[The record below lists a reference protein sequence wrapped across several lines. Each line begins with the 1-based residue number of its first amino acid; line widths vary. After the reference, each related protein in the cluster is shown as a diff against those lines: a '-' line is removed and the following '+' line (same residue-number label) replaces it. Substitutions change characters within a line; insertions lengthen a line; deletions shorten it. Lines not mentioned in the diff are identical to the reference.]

1 MLSRQAQMSLR
12 QYTAKTSQ
20 KGYGQTNIEAFKKQ
34 SLAEQMNTKERAD
47 YARVSFDP
55 KISTIFSTNFESLI
69 FQNRP
74 PPEFEFLNYTKLF
87 TELFLPS
94 LRLIKVP
101 FLWMI
106 WEPWW
111 KMNSPK
117 TGLQCRTSLARELNK
132 IYQKFCDII
141 ELRLIIVNFMV
152 LVQSQTLVRSSY
164 FWEKVRSSFRSF

>member
-55 KISTIFSTNFESLI
+55 KISTIFLTNFESLI

-117 TGLQCRTSLARELNK
+117 TGLQFRTSLARELNK
-132 IYQKFCDII
+132 IHQKNLWYYWI
-141 ELRLIIVNFMV
+141 EIDNC
-152 LVQSQTLVRSSY
+152 
-164 FWEKVRSSFRSF
+164 